1 MGEVVSGPSES
12 VGRRIQ
18 SRIYE
23 AGVFGRRPAVP
34 VTPAELERAGLRA
47 MPRPARGYIQT
58 GAGTGATMRANAAA
72 FDRWQLTP
80 RLLRD
85 VSRRDASVSLLGASL
100 PSPYLLSPI
109 GVLEMAHPDADL
121 AVAQAAATTGVPMVI
136 SSQASQ
142 PMESI
147 AAALGDSPRWFQL
160 YWSNEP
166 TIAESF
172 VRRAEACGCSAIVV
186 TVDTMVLSWRTL
198 DLDVAFL
205 PFARGLGI
213 AQYTSDP
220 AFQQIVRDRL
230 QSGRIRSVDVKP
242 SVEAV
247 RTLVT
252 MSRSHPGSFRSNLR
266 SDEPRAAVQT
276 FLDVFSRQ
284 DLTWPDLAWLRSITD
299 LPIVVK
305 GLQSAADASLALEHG
320 VDAIWV
326 SNHGGR
332 QLDGSIG
339 SLDALA
345 DIVPVVDG
353 RVPVI
358 FDSGVRC
365 AADVLKAVALGA
377 SAVGIGR
384 PYCYGLALAGSDG
397 VREVIESFQAELDLS
412 MAVAGVTSLDQL
424 SPASLRRVD

>member
-1 MGEVVSGPSES
+1 MAQPPES
-12 VGRRIQ
+12 IGRRIQ

-23 AGVFGRRPAVP
+23 AGVFGRKPSVP
-34 VTPAELERAGLRA
+34 VTATELEKAGLAA

-72 FDRWQLTP
+72 FDRWQFTP
-80 RLLRD
+80 QLLRD
-85 VSRRDASVSLLGASL
+85 VSQRDASVTLFGSRH
-100 PSPYLLSPI
+100 PSPYVLSPI
-109 GVLEMAHPDADL
+109 GVLEMAHGQGDL
-121 AVAQAAATTGVPMVI
+121 AVAHAAAATGVPMVI
-136 SSQASQ
+136 SSQASY
-142 PMESI
+142 PMEEI
-147 AAALGDSPRWFQL
+147 ASALGDSPRWFQL
-160 YWSNEP
+160 YWSNQP

-198 DLDVAFL
+198 DLDIAFL

-220 AFQQIVRDRL
+220 AFQALVRERL
-230 QSGRIRSVDVKP
+230 STGKIRSVDVKP
-242 SVEAV
+242 SVEAA

-252 MSRSHPGSFRSNLR
+252 MSRAHPGSFRANVR

-284 DLTWPDLAWLRSITD
+284 DLAWDDLAWLRSITD

-305 GLQSAADASLALEHG
+305 GLQSAADAALALEHG
-320 VDAIWV
+320 VDGIWV

-332 QLDGSIG
+332 QLDGAIG

-345 DIVPVVDG
+345 DIAPVVDG
-353 RVPVI
+353 RMPVI

-365 AADVLKAVALGA
+365 AADALKALALGA
-377 SAVGIGR
+377 TAVGLGR
-384 PYCYGLALAGSDG
+384 PYCYGLAIAGSDG
-397 VREVIESFQAELDLS
+397 VREVIEHFQAELDLS
-412 MAVAGVTSLDQL
+412 MAVAGVTSLSEL
-424 SPASLRRVD
+424 SPSSLRPAPAALQ

>member
-1 MGEVVSGPSES
+1 MSGTPES
-12 VGRRIQ
+12 IGRRIQ

-23 AGVFGRRPAVP
+23 AGVFGRTPSVP
-34 VTPAELERAGLRA
+34 VTATELEKAGLA
-47 MPRPARGYIQT
+47 SMTRPARGYVQT
-58 GAGTGATMRANAAA
+58 GAGTGATMRANARA

-85 VSRRDASVSLLGASL
+85 VSRRDASVTLFGSRH

-109 GVLEMAHPDADL
+109 GVLEMAHPDADV
-121 AVAQAAATTGVPMVI
+121 AVARAAAATEVPMVI
-136 SSQASQ
+136 SSQASR
-142 PMESI
+142 PMEEI
-147 AAALGDSPRWFQL
+147 ASAAGGAARWFQL

-166 TIAESF
+166 TVAESF

-198 DLDVAFL
+198 DLDIAFL

-220 AFQQIVRDRL
+220 AFQRIVRDRL
-230 QSGRIRSVDVKP
+230 SSGQIRSVQAKP
-242 SVEAV
+242 SIEAV

-252 MSRSHPGSFRSNLR
+252 MSRSHPGPLRSNLR

-276 FLDVFSRQ
+276 FLEVFSRQ
-284 DLTWPDLAWLRSITD
+284 DLTWPDLAWLRSITE

-305 GLQSAADASLALEHG
+305 GLQSAQDALLALQHG

-332 QLDGSIG
+332 QLDGAIG

-345 DIVPVVDG
+345 AIAPAVDG
-353 RVPVI
+353 RVPLI

-365 AADVLKAVALGA
+365 ATDAVKALALGA
-377 SAVGIGR
+377 SAVGLGR
-384 PYCYGLALAGSDG
+384 PYCYGLALAGADG
-397 VREVIESFQAELDLS
+397 VREVIEHFQAELDLT
-412 MAVAGVTSLDQL
+412 MAVAGITSLDQL
-424 SPASLRRVD
+424 SPESLTPAP